1 MMFVYNRS
9 KARNSVREY
18 SIAYEC
24 SCVNRKDEK
33 MFVLRKKCPST
44 VKILTKAGKPKEYR
58 RERLPHLRKKRR
70 LNTVNPECKNLEWIA
85 RQMYCPNCGTV
96 ITSYQQGNMTKFECP
111 RCRTVSVRTYKSR
124 RQDVI
129 LLTIP
134 KDLVRI

>member
-1 MMFVYNRS
+1 
-9 KARNSVREY
+9 
-18 SIAYEC
+18 
-24 SCVNRKDEK
+24 

-44 VKILTKAGKPKEYR
+44 VKILTKAGKPQRIQEGAVAAPS
-58 RERLPHLRKKRR
+58 EKRR
-70 LNTVNPECKNLEWIA
+70 LNTVKSERKNLEWIA

-111 RCRTVSVRTYKSR
+111 RCRTVSVRSYKSR

-129 LLTIP
+129 LITIP

>member
-1 MMFVYNRS
+1 M
-9 KARNSVREY
+9 
-18 SIAYEC
+18 
-24 SCVNRKDEK
+24 
-33 MFVLRKKCPST
+33 
-44 VKILTKAGKPKEYR
+44 
-58 RERLPHLRKKRR
+58 PHLRKKRR

-111 RCRTVSVRTYKSR
+111 RCRTVSVRSYKSR

-129 LLTIP
+129 VLTIP

>member
-1 MMFVYNRS
+1 M
-9 KARNSVREY
+9 
-18 SIAYEC
+18 
-24 SCVNRKDEK
+24 
-33 MFVLRKKCPST
+33 
-44 VKILTKAGKPKEYR
+44 
-58 RERLPHLRKKRR
+58 PHLRKKRR

-111 RCRTVSVRTYKSR
+111 RYRTVSVRSYKSR

-129 LLTIP
+129 VLTIP